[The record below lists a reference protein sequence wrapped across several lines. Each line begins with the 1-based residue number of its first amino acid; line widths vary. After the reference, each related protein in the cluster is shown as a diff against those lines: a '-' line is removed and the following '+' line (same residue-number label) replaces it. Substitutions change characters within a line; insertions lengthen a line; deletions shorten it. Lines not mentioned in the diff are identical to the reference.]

1 MATKIL
7 PDEVET
13 RGFWLFVLL
22 ILLFI
27 ISLIVLSEV
36 FWTIFLAAVFAYV
49 LYPVKE
55 RIQNKYL
62 SDRQSAAIVTLF
74 AFVLL
79 ITLVLPVFFV
89 LFQRRQTLIDFISSL
104 PEDITIEFFEFS
116 YTYPTSE
123 MLNLAEAWVT
133 SAAVRLASS
142 LPSLSLKA
150 FLFVFLLYAILKHPR
165 SVENKLIAILP
176 DSAGDILYSYHDRI
190 KKTLVGIF
198 AVQTLTS
205 VVTFLIALPVFYFLG
220 YNAYIS
226 LALAAGILQFI
237 PILGPSIL
245 ILALVALELSAGL
258 VVNALVIFVFGIVVI
273 GFMPD
278 AYLRPLF
285 ADRTTGL
292 PPSLYFIGF
301 AGGALTLNAIGVLVG
316 PLIIAV
322 ILETIEL
329 MTE

>member
-1 MATKIL
+1 MVTRVL
-7 PDEVET
+7 PDDIE
-13 RGFWLFVLL
+13 RRRLWLLVVLVLL
-22 ILLFI
+22 SL
-27 ISLIVLSEV
+27 ISLIALSEV

-55 RIQNKYL
+55 RVHGKRL
-62 SDRQSAAIVTLF
+62 SDRQSAAIVTGF
-74 AFVLL
+74 AFLLL

-89 LFQRRQTLIDFISSL
+89 LFRRRQTLISFISSL
-104 PEDITIEFFEFS
+104 PEEVTIEISEFA
-116 YTYPTSE
+116 YTYPTSQLE
-123 MLNLAEAWVT
+123 ALARDWIT
-133 SAAVRLASS
+133 SAAVSLGRA

-165 SVENKLIAILP
+165 SVERKLVAILP

-198 AVQTLTS
+198 AVQTITS
-205 VVTFLIALPVFYFLG
+205 FVTFLIALPVFYFLG
-220 YNAYIS
+220 YNAFVS
-226 LALAAGILQFI
+226 LALLAGVLQFI
-237 PILGPSIL
+237 PIIGPSVL
-245 ILALVALELSAGL
+245 ILALVALELTAGF
-258 VVNALVIFVFGIVVI
+258 AFKAAVIFVFGIIVI

-301 AGGALTLNAIGVLVG
+301 AGGALTLGAIGVLVG
-316 PLIIAV
+316 PLVIAV
-322 ILETIEL
+322 ILETTEL
-329 MTE
+329 ITE

>member
-1 MATKIL
+1 MVTRIL
-7 PDEVET
+7 PDDVE
-13 RGFWLFVLL
+13 RKRFWLFVVL
-22 ILLFI
+22 ILLSL
-27 ISLIVLSEV
+27 ISLIALSEV

-49 LYPVKE
+49 LYPLKE
-55 RIQNKYL
+55 RIHNKRL
-62 SDRQSAAIVTLF
+62 SDRQSAAIVTVF
-74 AFVLL
+74 AFLLL
-79 ITLVLPVFFV
+79 IALVLPVFFV
-89 LFQRRQTLIDFISSL
+89 LFQRRETLIGFISSL
-104 PEDITIEFFEFS
+104 PEDITVEISEFT

-123 MLNLAEAWVT
+123 LETLAKDWIT
-133 SAAVRLASS
+133 SVAVGLASS

-165 SVENKLIAILP
+165 SVETKLVAILP
-176 DSAGDILYSYHDRI
+176 DSSEDILFSYHDRI

-205 VVTFLIALPVFYFLG
+205 FVTFLIALPVFYFLG
-220 YNAYIS
+220 YNAFVS
-226 LALAAGILQFI
+226 LALIAGALQFI
-237 PILGPSIL
+237 PILGPSVL
-245 ILALVALELSAGL
+245 ILALVILELTAGFAFK
-258 VVNALVIFVFGIVVI
+258 ALVIFVFGIIVI

-301 AGGALTLNAIGVLVG
+301 AGGALTLNVVGVLVG

-329 MTE
+329 MTK

>member
-1 MATKIL
+1 MVTRLL
-7 PDEVET
+7 PDTVEG
-13 RGFWLFVLL
+13 RKLWLFVLL
-22 ILLFI
+22 ILI
-27 ISLIVLSEV
+27 SVISLIALSEV

-55 RIQNKYL
+55 RVGRGRL
-62 SDRQSAAIVTLF
+62 SDRQSAAIVTMF
-74 AFVLL
+74 AFLLL

-89 LFQRRQTLIDFISSL
+89 LFRRRQRLIGFISSL
-104 PEDITIEFFEFS
+104 PEEITVEVSEFT
-116 YTYPTSE
+116 YTYPTSQIVA
-123 MLNLAEAWVT
+123 LARDWIT
-133 SAAVRLASS
+133 SAAVSLASS

-165 SVENKLIAILP
+165 SVERKMTAILP
-176 DSAGDILYSYHDRI
+176 DSSANILYSYHDRI

-198 AVQTLTS
+198 AVQTITS
-205 VVTFLIALPVFYFLG
+205 FVTFMMALPVFYFLG
-220 YNAYIS
+220 YDAFMS
-226 LALAAGILQFI
+226 LALIAGALQFI

-245 ILALVALELSAGL
+245 ILALVALELSAGF
-258 VVNALVIFVFGIVVI
+258 VFKAAVIFVFGIVVI
-273 GFMPD
+273 GFLPD

-301 AGGALTLNAIGVLVG
+301 AGGALTLGAIGVLVG

-322 ILETIEL
+322 LLETTEL
-329 MTE
+329 ITE